1 MVKLFATLIIDG
13 IKQVGYYH
21 PGGGPMD
28 APTARNRLSK
38 AWSIVMGLAFGA
50 GLLSNVGDA
59 YRYLM
64 NVYEE
69 GDNVF
74 LFGFSR
80 GAYTVRAL
88 GGVLHM
94 YGLRVPATTD
104 WSLTSSRCTR
114 KKRVKPLE

>member
-1 MVKLFATLIIDG
+1 
-13 IKQVGYYH
+13 VGTK
-21 PGGGPMD
+21 G
-28 APTARNRLSK
+28 APTARNCISK

-50 GLLSNVGDA
+50 RLLSNVRDA

-69 GDNVF
+69 GDSIF

-88 GGVLHM
+88 GGCVPYVRATASRQRRTNPLHH
-94 YGLRVPATTD
+94 RDV
-104 WSLTSSRCTR
+104 REEN
-114 KKRVKPLE
+114 VKLLE

>member
-1 MVKLFATLIIDG
+1 
-13 IKQVGYYH
+13 
-21 PGGGPMD
+21 
-28 APTARNRLSK
+28 
-38 AWSIVMGLAFGA
+38 
-50 GLLSNVGDA
+50 LSNVGHA
-59 YRYLM
+59 YRYLI

-94 YGLRVPATTD
+94 YGLLRPGNDGLIPYIIAMYAKKTRNPAPNACPITIDHALLRRLRAVGAPIVPPPG
-104 WSLTSSRCTR
+104 W
-114 KKRVKPLE
+114 